1 MKKFSLILT
10 NEKGTLETMSLEFDN
25 NSTTRQIAEALSYNL
40 AKARANMINSNIR
53 LKGFSFSKKF
63 TISVRIGRKVHES
76 KGHEFILNGVKTIQ
90 HLETTFNA
98 SQSKNKDGEVTKTKA
113 QNFEKKANQIF
124 ANIFETIEIS
134 RGEEKDVLL
143 IRESNPT
150 MKFIGA

>member
-63 TISVRIGRKVHES
+63 TISVRIGRKIHAS

-113 QNFEKKANQIF
+113 DNFETKANQIF
-124 ANIFETIEIS
+124 ANVFETIEIA
-134 RGEEKDVLL
+134 RGEHDNALL

>member
-1 MKKFSLILT
+1 MKKFSLILE
-10 NEKGTLETMSLEFDN
+10 NEKSTLETMSLEFDN
-25 NSTTRQIAEALSYNL
+25 NSTTRQIAEALAYNL
-40 AKARANMINSNIR
+40 AKSRAQMLNSGVR

-98 SQSKNKDGEVTKTKA
+98 SQSKNKEGEITKTKA
-113 QNFEKKANQIF
+113 QNFETKANQIF
-124 ANIFETIEIS
+124 ASIFETIEIA
-134 RGEEKDVLL
+134 RGEDKDVLS